1 MEEILHSERKS
12 GTTEFLTNL
21 TGVIQDK
28 FPNIK
33 IDEIPGLDPA
43 LDDNESRTNFAVFMC
58 SLIFGMFWI
67 TYITFFNSRV
77 VGSIIT
83 RIANRF
89 VKVGYVKVVFTIN
102 ELLIIALSENICML
116 SKSKG
121 RSIFLEYVDFFE
133 HHKEIVTFYDQYKI
147 FPLEPKN

>member
-1 MEEILHSERKS
+1 MHSERKS

-102 ELLIIALSENICML
+102 KLSLLENICMFP
-116 SKSKG
+116 KSRVKYFSG
-121 RSIFLEYVDFFE
+121 VGFFE
-133 HHKEIVTFYDQYKI
+133 HHKKI
-147 FPLEPKN
+147 RCVLLAL